1 MEITEATDVQKQM
14 AHDDSLIGVLQNDI
28 QRLRN
33 ERDDW
38 RRKHFEMSRAHSNGV
53 DNIGELTVR
62 ILLRERELSE
72 RSSDKSAWE
81 QRALKA
87 EAAVSHPT
95 ATDKYLNPIS
105 AYDALHAIDAELH
118 MVTQHG
124 CRVGEPYDQISAEH
138 VAAAKMMVEALIKSQ
153 NPF

>member
-1 MEITEATDVQKQM
+1 MTDMEKQM
-14 AHDDSLIGVLQNDI
+14 AHDDGLIAVLQNDV

-33 ERDDW
+33 ERDEW
-38 RRKHFEMSRAHSNGV
+38 RRKHFEMERAHSNGV
-53 DNIGELTVR
+53 DNIGELTAR
-62 ILLRERELSE
+62 ILIRERELSE

-87 EAAVSHPT
+87 ESIVSRPT

-124 CRVGEPYDQISAEH
+124 CRVGETYDQISAEH
-138 VAAAKMMVEALIKSQ
+138 VASAKMMIEALIKAQ
-153 NPF
+153 R